1 MQLKKRL
8 SNPALL
14 DKTRHF
20 FSRIPDTR
28 SARSQMPLKDAL
40 MSALAMFQLKYPSL
54 LSFTD
59 EYHHTMANSASY
71 QNLKRLYGIQKV
83 PSDTQMRTTLDEI
96 EIDDLQKILK
106 YLISSVRRE
115 KIIERQFKFD
125 NKILIAIDGT
135 RYFSSNTI
143 HCDQCCVQ
151 EHRDGRFT
159 YYHQAV
165 VAVIIHPDQK
175 TVFPI
180 WVEPV
185 IRQNGSSKNDCEL
198 NAAKR
203 LIGHLTKYFPNAEF
217 VVTQDGLFTNGPYIQ
232 LLEEAG
238 IEFIFTA
245 KSGSL
250 PGLLK
255 AFDQEKKTGRVQTHR
270 LENPNGS
277 IHSYQW
283 SAQMNLNASHPDCK
297 VNVLECEVTDSK
309 GKQSQWCWITNR
321 SLNKTTVHPM
331 AQAARARWRI
341 ENETF
346 NTLKNHGYH
355 FEHNYGHGYKNLSV
369 VLMILMF
376 VAFLI
381 DQIVEFTCDVFQA
394 ALTSAKSRQK
404 LWFKILSRFDLIL
417 FTDWLQFYKS
427 LIVWIQ
433 PEYVAIN
440 DTS

>member
-1 MQLKKRL
+1 
-8 SNPALL
+8 
-14 DKTRHF
+14 
-20 FSRIPDTR
+20 
-28 SARSQMPLKDAL
+28 
-40 MSALAMFQLKYPSL
+40 
-54 LSFTD
+54 
-59 EYHHTMANSASY
+59 
-71 QNLKRLYGIQKV
+71 
-83 PSDTQMRTTLDEI
+83 
-96 EIDDLQKILK
+96 
-106 YLISSVRRE
+106 
-115 KIIERQFKFD
+115 
-125 NKILIAIDGT
+125 
-135 RYFSSNTI
+135 
-143 HCDQCCVQ
+143 
-151 EHRDGRFT
+151 
-159 YYHQAV
+159 
-165 VAVIIHPDQK
+165 
-175 TVFPI
+175 
-180 WVEPV
+180 
-185 IRQNGSSKNDCEL
+185 
-198 NAAKR
+198 
-203 LIGHLTKYFPNAEF
+203 
-217 VVTQDGLFTNGPYIQ
+217 
-232 LLEEAG
+232 
-238 IEFIFTA
+238 
-245 KSGSL
+245 
-250 PGLLK
+250 
-255 AFDQEKKTGRVQTHR
+255 
-270 LENPNGS
+270 
-277 IHSYQW
+277 
-283 SAQMNLNASHPDCK
+283 MNLNASHPDCK

-309 GKQSQWCWITNR
+309 GKQRQWCWITNR